1 MNSYPWV
8 FNALTWFSFDEKV
21 NYGNAHAALVEISK
35 HGLSDLLEGPEAFD
49 IYLDRSRTMAG
60 FRILLKY
67 AGRRRYQSF
76 PFRKRLQHFRTM
88 VWRAPDGQFSSDE
101 LHFLLPETEYL
112 GIDALVSSRSAGYC
126 SLLQSLAFGMVRRTA
141 AKSYHVDREPR
152 SQIKWCELLRTCLEL
167 DPAGLCHLEDAEF
180 PCHPY
185 TRSQTAFSFLI
196 DKAPYWFFDYPRS
209 MSVRWASNYQ
219 RLQRGMSAWL
229 DVLTLNGTDLLDYGR
244 KERRLHDE
252 GLTTTRRKWHRT
264 LAVNYRPPYLT
275 LRLRLLGITYGKSKD
290 DWMFWWV
297 TEYEHY
303 AGEFWAM
310 VHRVDLDVNVPG
322 GWVDER
328 DRYYYEYQEEEV
340 AREWLDEELMPMIW
354 SEYCEIKAPL

>member
-1 MNSYPWV
+1 
-8 FNALTWFSFDEKV
+8 
-21 NYGNAHAALVEISK
+21 
-35 HGLSDLLEGPEAFD
+35 
-49 IYLDRSRTMAG
+49 
-60 FRILLKY
+60 
-67 AGRRRYQSF
+67 
-76 PFRKRLQHFRTM
+76 
-88 VWRAPDGQFSSDE
+88 
-101 LHFLLPETEYL
+101 
-112 GIDALVSSRSAGYC
+112 
-126 SLLQSLAFGMVRRTA
+126 
-141 AKSYHVDREPR
+141 
-152 SQIKWCELLRTCLEL
+152 
-167 DPAGLCHLEDAEF
+167 
-180 PCHPY
+180 
-185 TRSQTAFSFLI
+185 
-196 DKAPYWFFDYPRS
+196 
-209 MSVRWASNYQ
+209 
-219 RLQRGMSAWL
+219 MSAWL